1 MYKNTKIVI
10 WVWHL
15 TWSQGATASNRSSP
29 GCCDGTCGSGNTWGE
44 DLLNTWPRPG
54 IPTWP
59 RHSHLGQYL
68 EIPGVNPL
76 WCLLEQFCEGCL
88 HCLYWI
94 KATIYHIF
102 GFLGI
107 RFVSPQKRNCMFS
120 SGCHPPAGAEIWA
133 SRGGLLLAAG
143 CADDLGG
150 DTAAP
155 FDPVLLLFGRFFAR
169 CSLFA
174 RLSVRCS
181 RSRRSCCSCRSCLF
195 FRLSRRRQVAIY
207 PGCCWPTSHLSCS
220 SLLRRR
226 PSVNWLASPR
236 SPLIAQVQPLQSQE
250 VHLKALWS
258 DHPRDNDRPVRRVSL
273 ECARGRG
280 IWEKRNRKISSS
292 KKVFSFQNRQKENA
306 PPKKGSFAQI
316 YQKKK

>member
-1 MYKNTKIVI
+1 M
-10 WVWHL
+10 
-15 TWSQGATASNRSSP
+15 
-29 GCCDGTCGSGNTWGE
+29 
-44 DLLNTWPRPG
+44 
-54 IPTWP
+54 
-59 RHSHLGQYL
+59 
-68 EIPGVNPL
+68 
-76 WCLLEQFCEGCL
+76 
-88 HCLYWI
+88 
-94 KATIYHIF
+94 
-102 GFLGI
+102 
-107 RFVSPQKRNCMFS
+107 
-120 SGCHPPAGAEIWA
+120 
-133 SRGGLLLAAG
+133 
-143 CADDLGG
+143 
-150 DTAAP
+150 
-155 FDPVLLLFGRFFAR
+155 
-169 CSLFA
+169 
-174 RLSVRCS
+174 
-181 RSRRSCCSCRSCLF
+181 
-195 FRLSRRRQVAIY
+195 LSRRRQLAIY

-316 YQKKK
+316 YQKKNRKCLKSSTWPDSRHQNWPSMGMFLLRKNISHLCDFLQESLRGLFQCSAHRLQ